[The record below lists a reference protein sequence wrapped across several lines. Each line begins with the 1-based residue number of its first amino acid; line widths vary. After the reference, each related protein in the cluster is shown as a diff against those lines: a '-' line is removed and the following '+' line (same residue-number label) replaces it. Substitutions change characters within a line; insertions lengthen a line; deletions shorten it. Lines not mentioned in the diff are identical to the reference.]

1 MLRRHQGK
9 LLEVVEGIFS
19 DEKTYSPSCQQGTK
33 GFQLVPLKLDCP
45 AHLIKAF
52 LSAALGKHM

>member
-33 GFQLVPLKLDCP
+33 VRRQLKNNIL
-45 AHLIKAF
+45 LINGM
-52 LSAALGKHM
+52 LGE

>member
-19 DEKTYSPSCQQGTK
+19 DEKIHILHDANKVQGIST
-33 GFQLVPLKLDCP
+33 CS
-45 AHLIKAF
+45 IET
-52 LSAALGKHM
+52 